1 MKKHL
6 LLWIAATALCCS
18 CTQKKE
24 TSQPQPF
31 KDGEFKEWAQTPPM
45 GWNSWDCYGAGVT
58 EDELLGNAEF
68 MRDRLKQY
76 GYQYVVCDIQWYE
89 PAAKGNVYNNFAD
102 LCMDEY
108 SRLIPAVNRFPSS
121 ANGAGFK
128 PIADKIHSMGLKFGI
143 HIMRG
148 IPRQAVHRNT
158 RIYGTT
164 ARARDIASQ
173 FSLCPWNTDMYG
185 VDTEKRGAE
194 EYYDSLFKLY
204 ASWGVDFVK
213 VDDMANTEFSPQNP
227 YSAEKEIEMIRAAI
241 DRSGRD
247 MVLSLSPGP
256 APLNKAEHLSENA
269 NMWRISGDF
278 WDRWDK
284 LLNMFSLCEK
294 WYPYVKDGSFPD
306 CDILPL
312 GKLCIDGSYMGDM
325 GRDSGFTKEEQKT
338 MMTLWAVFRSPL
350 FFGGELRLTDN
361 YTLSLV
367 TNPEVINVN
376 QNSEKPLFVYNK
388 GGIAV
393 WQTKIENCTAV
404 AVFNLSDEEKHY
416 KLSFS
421 DLGIENVRAVRDLWA
436 RKDIPKCEND
446 VAVSLKPHSSEF
458 FEIY

>member
-1 MKKHL
+1 MKDF
-6 LLWIAATALCCS
+6 I
-18 CTQKKE
+18 KK
-24 TSQPQPF
+24 
-31 KDGEFKEWAQTPPM
+31 PPM

-213 VDDMANTEFSPQNP
+213 VDDIANTEFSPQNP

-294 WYPYVKDGSFPD
+294 WYPYVEDGSFPD

-350 FFGGELRLTDN
+350 FFGGELRLTDD

-376 QNSEKPLFVYNK
+376 QNSEKPLLVYNR

-416 KLSFS
+416 KLSF
-421 DLGIENVRAVRDLWA
+421 LNFGIENVRAVRDLWA

>member
-1 MKKHL
+1 MKDF
-6 LLWIAATALCCS
+6 I
-18 CTQKKE
+18 KK
-24 TSQPQPF
+24 
-31 KDGEFKEWAQTPPM
+31 PPM

-213 VDDMANTEFSPQNP
+213 VDDIANTEFSPQNP

-376 QNSEKPLFVYNK
+376 QNSEKPLFLYNK

>member
-1 MKKHL
+1 MKDF
-6 LLWIAATALCCS
+6 I
-18 CTQKKE
+18 KK
-24 TSQPQPF
+24 
-31 KDGEFKEWAQTPPM
+31 PPM

-164 ARARDIASQ
+164 ARARDIAAQ

-213 VDDMANTEFSPQNP
+213 VDDIANTEFSPQNP

-350 FFGGELRLTDN
+350 FFGGELRLTDD

>member
-1 MKKHL
+1 MKDF
-6 LLWIAATALCCS
+6 I
-18 CTQKKE
+18 KK
-24 TSQPQPF
+24 
-31 KDGEFKEWAQTPPM
+31 PPM

-185 VDTEKRGAE
+185 VDAEKRGAE

-213 VDDMANTEFSPQNP
+213 VDDIANTEFSSQNP

-404 AVFNLSDEEKHY
+404 AIFNLSDEEKHY

>member
-1 MKKHL
+1 MKDF
-6 LLWIAATALCCS
+6 I
-18 CTQKKE
+18 KK
-24 TSQPQPF
+24 
-31 KDGEFKEWAQTPPM
+31 PPM

-102 LCMDEY
+102 ICMDEY

-213 VDDMANTEFSPQNP
+213 VDDIANTEFSPQNP

-256 APLNKAEHLSENA
+256 APLNKAEHLSKNA

-312 GKLCIDGSYMGDM
+312 GKLCVDGSYMGDM

-367 TNPEVINVN
+367 TNPEVLNVN

>member
-1 MKKHL
+1 MKDF
-6 LLWIAATALCCS
+6 I
-18 CTQKKE
+18 KK
-24 TSQPQPF
+24 
-31 KDGEFKEWAQTPPM
+31 PPM

-58 EDELLGNAEF
+58 EDELLGNAGF

-148 IPRQAVHRNT
+148 IPRQAVHRNM

-213 VDDMANTEFSPQNP
+213 VDDIANTEFSPQNP
-227 YSAEKEIEMIRAAI
+227 YSAEKEIEIIRAAI

-416 KLSFS
+416 RLSFS

>member
-1 MKKHL
+1 MKDF
-6 LLWIAATALCCS
+6 I
-18 CTQKKE
+18 KK
-24 TSQPQPF
+24 
-31 KDGEFKEWAQTPPM
+31 PPM

-164 ARARDIASQ
+164 VRARDIASQ

-213 VDDMANTEFSPQNP
+213 VDDIANTEFSPQNP

-256 APLNKAEHLSENA
+256 EPLNKAEHLSENA

-446 VAVSLKPHSSEF
+446 VTVSLKPHSSAF

>member
-1 MKKHL
+1 MKDF
-6 LLWIAATALCCS
+6 I
-18 CTQKKE
+18 KK
-24 TSQPQPF
+24 
-31 KDGEFKEWAQTPPM
+31 PPM

-173 FSLCPWNTDMYG
+173 FSMCPWNTDMYG

-213 VDDMANTEFSPQNP
+213 VDDIANTEFSPQNP

-256 APLNKAEHLSENA
+256 APLNKAEHLSKNA

-312 GKLCIDGSYMGDM
+312 GKLCVDGSYMGDM

-350 FFGGELRLTDN
+350 FFGGELRFTDN

-376 QNSEKPLFVYNK
+376 QNSEKPLLVYNK

>member
-1 MKKHL
+1 MKDF
-6 LLWIAATALCCS
+6 I
-18 CTQKKE
+18 KK
-24 TSQPQPF
+24 
-31 KDGEFKEWAQTPPM
+31 PPM

-121 ANGAGFK
+121 ANGAGFR
-128 PIADKIHSMGLKFGI
+128 PIADKVHSMGLKFGI

-213 VDDMANTEFSPQNP
+213 VDDIANTEFSPQNS

-247 MVLSLSPGP
+247 MVLSLSPGS

-325 GRDSGFTKEEQKT
+325 GRDSGFTKDEQKT

-436 RKDIPKCEND
+436 RKDISKCEND

>member
-1 MKKHL
+1 MKDF
-6 LLWIAATALCCS
+6 I
-18 CTQKKE
+18 KK
-24 TSQPQPF
+24 
-31 KDGEFKEWAQTPPM
+31 PPM

-76 GYQYVVCDIQWYE
+76 GYQYVICDIQWYE

-213 VDDMANTEFSPQNP
+213 VDDIANTEFSPQNP

-256 APLNKAEHLSENA
+256 APLNKAEHLSKNA

-350 FFGGELRLTDN
+350 FFGGELRLTDD

-376 QNSEKPLFVYNK
+376 QNSEKPLFLYNK

-416 KLSFS
+416 KLSFL

-446 VAVSLKPHSSEF
+446 VTVSLKPHSSEF

>member
-1 MKKHL
+1 MKDF
-6 LLWIAATALCCS
+6 I
-18 CTQKKE
+18 KK
-24 TSQPQPF
+24 
-31 KDGEFKEWAQTPPM
+31 PPM

-102 LCMDEY
+102 LGMDEY

-148 IPRQAVHRNT
+148 IPRQAVHRNK

-213 VDDMANTEFSPQNP
+213 VDDIANTEFSPQNP

-325 GRDSGFTKEEQKT
+325 GRDSGFAKEEQNT

-350 FFGGELRLTDN
+350 FFGGELRLTDD

>member
-1 MKKHL
+1 MKDF
-6 LLWIAATALCCS
+6 I
-18 CTQKKE
+18 KK
-24 TSQPQPF
+24 
-31 KDGEFKEWAQTPPM
+31 PPM

-213 VDDMANTEFSPQNP
+213 VDDIANTEFSPQNP

-247 MVLSLSPGP
+247 LVLSLSPGP

>member
-1 MKKHL
+1 MKDF
-6 LLWIAATALCCS
+6 I
-18 CTQKKE
+18 KK
-24 TSQPQPF
+24 
-31 KDGEFKEWAQTPPM
+31 PPM

-185 VDTEKRGAE
+185 VDAEKRGAE

-213 VDDMANTEFSPQNP
+213 VDDIANTEFSPQNP

-350 FFGGELRLTDN
+350 FFGGELRLTDD

-376 QNSEKPLFVYNK
+376 QNSEKPLLLYNK

-446 VAVSLKPHSSEF
+446 VTVSLKPHSSAF

>member
-1 MKKHL
+1 MKDF
-6 LLWIAATALCCS
+6 I
-18 CTQKKE
+18 KK
-24 TSQPQPF
+24 
-31 KDGEFKEWAQTPPM
+31 PPM

-148 IPRQAVHRNT
+148 IPRQAVHRNK

-213 VDDMANTEFSPQNP
+213 VDDIANTEFSPQNP

-404 AVFNLSDEEKHY
+404 AVFNLSDEENRH
-416 KLSFS
+416 KLKLS

-446 VAVSLKPHSSEF
+446 VVVSLKPHSSEF
-458 FEIY
+458 FEMH

>member
-1 MKKHL
+1 MKDF
-6 LLWIAATALCCS
+6 I
-18 CTQKKE
+18 KK
-24 TSQPQPF
+24 
-31 KDGEFKEWAQTPPM
+31 PPM

-213 VDDMANTEFSPQNP
+213 VDDIANTEFSPQNP
-227 YSAEKEIEMIRAAI
+227 YSAEKEIEIIRAAI

-376 QNSEKPLFVYNK
+376 KNTEKPLFVYNE

-416 KLSFS
+416 RLSFS

>member
-1 MKKHL
+1 MKDF
-6 LLWIAATALCCS
+6 I
-18 CTQKKE
+18 KK
-24 TSQPQPF
+24 
-31 KDGEFKEWAQTPPM
+31 PPM

-173 FSLCPWNTDMYG
+173 FSMCPWNTDMYG

-213 VDDMANTEFSPQNP
+213 VDDIANTEFSPQNP

-247 MVLSLSPGP
+247 IVLSLSPGP

-284 LLNMFSLCEK
+284 LLDMFSLCEK

>member
-1 MKKHL
+1 MKDF
-6 LLWIAATALCCS
+6 I
-18 CTQKKE
+18 KK
-24 TSQPQPF
+24 
-31 KDGEFKEWAQTPPM
+31 PPM

-148 IPRQAVHRNT
+148 IPRQAVHRNK

-213 VDDMANTEFSPQNP
+213 VDDIANTEFSPQNP

-325 GRDSGFTKEEQKT
+325 GRDSGFAKEEQKT

-350 FFGGELRLTDN
+350 FFGGELRLTDD

-446 VAVSLKPHSSEF
+446 VTVSLKPHSSAF

>member
-1 MKKHL
+1 MKDF
-6 LLWIAATALCCS
+6 I
-18 CTQKKE
+18 KK
-24 TSQPQPF
+24 
-31 KDGEFKEWAQTPPM
+31 PPM

-89 PAAKGNVYNNFAD
+89 PAANGNVYNNFAD

-213 VDDMANTEFSPQNP
+213 VDDIANTEFSPQNP

-269 NMWRISGDF
+269 NMWRILGDF

-350 FFGGELRLTDN
+350 FFGGELRLTDD

-446 VAVSLKPHSSEF
+446 VAISLKPHSSEF

>member
-1 MKKHL
+1 MKDF
-6 LLWIAATALCCS
+6 I
-18 CTQKKE
+18 KK
-24 TSQPQPF
+24 
-31 KDGEFKEWAQTPPM
+31 PPM

-213 VDDMANTEFSPQNP
+213 VDDIANTEFSPQNP
-227 YSAEKEIEMIRAAI
+227 YSAEKEIEIIRAAI

-416 KLSFS
+416 RLSFS

-446 VAVSLKPHSSEF
+446 VAVSLKLHSSEF

>member
-1 MKKHL
+1 MKDF
-6 LLWIAATALCCS
+6 I
-18 CTQKKE
+18 KK
-24 TSQPQPF
+24 
-31 KDGEFKEWAQTPPM
+31 PPM

-58 EDELLGNAEF
+58 EDELLGNAGF

-213 VDDMANTEFSPQNP
+213 VDDIANTEFSPQNP

-325 GRDSGFTKEEQKT
+325 GRDSGFAKEEQKT

-416 KLSFS
+416 KLSFLN
-421 DLGIENVRAVRDLWA
+421 LGIENVRAVRDLWA

-446 VAVSLKPHSSEF
+446 VVVSLKPHSSEF

>member
-1 MKKHL
+1 MKDF
-6 LLWIAATALCCS
+6 I
-18 CTQKKE
+18 KK
-24 TSQPQPF
+24 
-31 KDGEFKEWAQTPPM
+31 PPM

-121 ANGAGFK
+121 ANGAGFR
-128 PIADKIHSMGLKFGI
+128 PIADKVHSMGLKFGI

-213 VDDMANTEFSPQNP
+213 VDDIANTEFSPQNP

>member
-1 MKKHL
+1 MKDF
-6 LLWIAATALCCS
+6 I
-18 CTQKKE
+18 KK
-24 TSQPQPF
+24 
-31 KDGEFKEWAQTPPM
+31 PPM

-58 EDELLGNAEF
+58 EDELLGNAGF

-213 VDDMANTEFSPQNP
+213 VDDIANTEFSPQNP

-312 GKLCIDGSYMGDM
+312 GKLCVDGSYMGDM

-376 QNSEKPLFVYNK
+376 QNSEKPLLVYNK

-446 VAVSLKPHSSEF
+446 VTVSLKPHSSAF

>member
-1 MKKHL
+1 MNDFIKK
-6 LLWIAATALCCS
+6 
-18 CTQKKE
+18 
-24 TSQPQPF
+24 
-31 KDGEFKEWAQTPPM
+31 PPM

-76 GYQYVVCDIQWYE
+76 GYQYVICDIQWYE
-89 PAAKGNVYNNFAD
+89 PAAKGNVYNNFTD

-213 VDDMANTEFSPQNP
+213 VDDIANTEFSPQNP

-393 WQTKIENCTAV
+393 WQTKIENGTAV

>member
-1 MKKHL
+1 MKDF
-6 LLWIAATALCCS
+6 I
-18 CTQKKE
+18 KK
-24 TSQPQPF
+24 
-31 KDGEFKEWAQTPPM
+31 PPM

-58 EDELLGNAEF
+58 EDELLGNAGF

-213 VDDMANTEFSPQNP
+213 VDDIANTEFSPQNP

-284 LLNMFSLCEK
+284 LLNMFSFCEK

-376 QNSEKPLFVYNK
+376 QNSEKPLLVYNK

-416 KLSFS
+416 KLSFLN
-421 DLGIENVRAVRDLWA
+421 LGIENVRAVRDLWA
-436 RKDIPKCEND
+436 RKDISKCEND
-446 VAVSLKPHSSEF
+446 VTVSLKPHSSEF

>member
-1 MKKHL
+1 MKDF
-6 LLWIAATALCCS
+6 I
-18 CTQKKE
+18 KK
-24 TSQPQPF
+24 
-31 KDGEFKEWAQTPPM
+31 PPM

-213 VDDMANTEFSPQNP
+213 VDDIANTEFSPQNP

-256 APLNKAEHLSENA
+256 APLNKAEHLSKNA

-312 GKLCIDGSYMGDM
+312 GKLCVDGSYMGDM

-350 FFGGELRLTDN
+350 FFGGELRFTDN

-376 QNSEKPLFVYNK
+376 QNSEKPLLVYNK

>member
-1 MKKHL
+1 MKDF
-6 LLWIAATALCCS
+6 I
-18 CTQKKE
+18 KK
-24 TSQPQPF
+24 
-31 KDGEFKEWAQTPPM
+31 PPM

-148 IPRQAVHRNT
+148 IPRQAVHRNK

-194 EYYDSLFKLY
+194 EYYDFLFKLY

-213 VDDMANTEFSPQNP
+213 VDDIANTEFSPQNP

-325 GRDSGFTKEEQKT
+325 GRDSGFAKEEQKT

-350 FFGGELRLTDN
+350 FFGGELRLTDD

>member
-1 MKKHL
+1 MKDF
-6 LLWIAATALCCS
+6 I
-18 CTQKKE
+18 KK
-24 TSQPQPF
+24 
-31 KDGEFKEWAQTPPM
+31 PPM

-213 VDDMANTEFSPQNP
+213 VDDIANTEFSPQNP

-325 GRDSGFTKEEQKT
+325 GRDSGFTKEEQKA

-436 RKDIPKCEND
+436 RKDIPKCQND

>member
-1 MKKHL
+1 MKDF
-6 LLWIAATALCCS
+6 I
-18 CTQKKE
+18 KK
-24 TSQPQPF
+24 
-31 KDGEFKEWAQTPPM
+31 PPM

-76 GYQYVVCDIQWYE
+76 GYQYVICDIQWYE

-213 VDDMANTEFSPQNP
+213 VDDIANTEFSPQNP

-325 GRDSGFTKEEQKT
+325 GRDSRFTKEEQKT

-350 FFGGELRLTDN
+350 FFGGELCLTDN

-421 DLGIENVRAVRDLWA
+421 DLGVENVRAVRDLWA
-436 RKDIPKCEND
+436 RKDISKFEND
-446 VAVSLKPHSSEF
+446 VAVSLKPHSSAF

>member
-1 MKKHL
+1 MKDF
-6 LLWIAATALCCS
+6 I
-18 CTQKKE
+18 KK
-24 TSQPQPF
+24 
-31 KDGEFKEWAQTPPM
+31 PPM

-148 IPRQAVHRNT
+148 IPRQAVHRNK

-213 VDDMANTEFSPQNP
+213 VDDIANTEFSPQNP

>member
-1 MKKHL
+1 MKDF
-6 LLWIAATALCCS
+6 I
-18 CTQKKE
+18 KK
-24 TSQPQPF
+24 
-31 KDGEFKEWAQTPPM
+31 PPM

-148 IPRQAVHRNT
+148 IPRQAVHRST

-213 VDDMANTEFSPQNP
+213 VDDIANTEFSPQNP
-227 YSAEKEIEMIRAAI
+227 YSAEKEIEIIRAAI

-416 KLSFS
+416 RLSFS

>member
-1 MKKHL
+1 MKDF
-6 LLWIAATALCCS
+6 I
-18 CTQKKE
+18 KK
-24 TSQPQPF
+24 
-31 KDGEFKEWAQTPPM
+31 PPM

-148 IPRQAVHRNT
+148 IPRQAAHRNT

-173 FSLCPWNTDMYG
+173 FSMCPWNTDMYG

-213 VDDMANTEFSPQNP
+213 VDDIANTEFSPQNP

-284 LLNMFSLCEK
+284 LLDMFSLCEK

>member
-1 MKKHL
+1 MKDFITK
-6 LLWIAATALCCS
+6 
-18 CTQKKE
+18 
-24 TSQPQPF
+24 
-31 KDGEFKEWAQTPPM
+31 PPM

-68 MRDRLKQY
+68 MRARLKQY

-213 VDDMANTEFSPQNP
+213 VDDIANTEFSPQNP

-446 VAVSLKPHSSEF
+446 VTVSLKPHSSEF

>member
-1 MKKHL
+1 MKDF
-6 LLWIAATALCCS
+6 I
-18 CTQKKE
+18 KK
-24 TSQPQPF
+24 
-31 KDGEFKEWAQTPPM
+31 PPM

-58 EDELLGNAEF
+58 EDELLGNAGF

-213 VDDMANTEFSPQNP
+213 VDDIANTEFSPQNP

-436 RKDIPKCEND
+436 RKDISKCEND
-446 VAVSLKPHSSEF
+446 VAFSLKPHSSEF